1 MDNYRAIQ
9 TEINDRIGAIDIIIN
24 SINGDLLKNKPEDN
38 IFKGLFF
45 VLLYGVLEYTIT
57 STVSATIH
65 NINTSS
71 VKIDLLKP
79 CLLSI
84 ALDPKF
90 EAIKNSNNQKWKKR
104 HELLIELEL
113 NKNFYSC
120 DTLLPCPTG
129 NIKFENIEFYME
141 SIWYY
146 IKINK

>member
-90 EAIKNSNNQKWKKR
+90 EAIKNSNNQKWKK
-104 HELLIELEL
+104 
-113 NKNFYSC
+113 KA
-120 DTLLPCPTG
+120 
-129 NIKFENIEFYME
+129 
-141 SIWYY
+141 
-146 IKINK
+146 